1 MIGFI
6 LVHIVHLKQPKG
18 VQCTVQLEAV
28 GRSLLESK
36 VSMQSYSNSNRHK
49 HQVELELGYS

>member
-1 MIGFI
+1 MQFEFGFI

-36 VSMQSYSNSNRHK
+36 VSMQSYIVVKTDTNTN
-49 HQVELELGYS
+49 